1 MECLGRVGGDHQWW
15 WPPVTSFLFPLTL
28 HPAAVTET
36 PPHQFFLRPA
46 RHFNMK
52 QITAFLLALFSLGSA
67 EISTFSLPSPWSYT
81 CDRSYIQRI
90 YHPHRPLVLH
100 LYPQIK
106 FINWRSPPCSA
117 LRQSSRLRSWGKKDQ
132 TWWPQSFRVNSSLSF

>member
-1 MECLGRVGGDHQWW
+1 MESECLGRVGGDDQWW
-15 WPPVTSFLFPLTL
+15 LPLTSFLFPLTL

-46 RHFNMK
+46 RRFNMK

-90 YHPHRPLVLH
+90 HHPHRPFA
-100 LYPQIK
+100 YI
-106 FINWRSPPCSA
+106 ST
-117 LRQSSRLRSWGKKDQ
+117 LRS
-132 TWWPQSFRVNSSLSF
+132 NSSIGGHHHAARCVKVPAYEAEVKKIKLDGKALK